1 MPAIIPMEAP
11 VANVRADQSELD
23 QSVMSIGLIDLNSQD
38 IQRRR
43 PAAVQVMYGTP
54 PLQCNQCGY
63 RCPKSADA
71 QKKMDSHLDWHFRQ
85 NRRMKDKAKK
95 SHSRSWLV
103 GEEVKYFFFSMFSFS
118 SFFLEAS
125 LITPQNGY

>member
-1 MPAIIPMEAP
+1 
-11 VANVRADQSELD
+11 
-23 QSVMSIGLIDLNSQD
+23 
-38 IQRRR
+38 
-43 PAAVQVMYGTP
+43 MYGTP

-103 GEEVKYFFFSMFSFS
+103 GEEVRNFCTSFFF
-118 SFFLEAS
+118 LVDKD
-125 LITPQNGY
+125 GGRGG

>member
-1 MPAIIPMEAP
+1 MPAIVPMEAP

-103 GEEVKYFFFSMFSFS
+103 GEEVPFFF
-118 SFFLEAS
+118 FLS
-125 LITPQNGY
+125 LCFHFIF